1 MDRLVRHLRDLWS
14 IAWSRQYRVSQLE
27 TYSLLSIVFN
37 RRRMRRDY
45 VEFTAKRYAASVR
58 ASLAAGYQPL
68 DRRHLSEQWWREEL
82 TRRQ

>member
-1 MDRLVRHLRDLWS
+1 
-14 IAWSRQYRVSQLE
+14 
-27 TYSLLSIVFN
+27 
-37 RRRMRRDY
+37 MRRDY